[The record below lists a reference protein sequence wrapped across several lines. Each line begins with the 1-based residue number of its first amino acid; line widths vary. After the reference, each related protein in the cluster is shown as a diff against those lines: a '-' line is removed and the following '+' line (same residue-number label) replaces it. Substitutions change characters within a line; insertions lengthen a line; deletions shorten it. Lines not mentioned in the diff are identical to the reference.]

1 MVDPVERG
9 RQNQRAG
16 EQGEHIAEVVL
27 RTLGVD
33 LVEKIATPAIMLKGR
48 YVRVGKVSGDRRGVL
63 APNGRSVHSEVK
75 SYKSKNL
82 SYSVMKPHQ
91 RDWLTRHAEAGGLSL
106 LIWISA
112 FDVYVMKWG
121 VDGIPGFM
129 KPRSSI
135 TPEKARELNLD
146 RIDNER

>member
-1 MVDPVERG
+1 MAKSQQHFQSQKTGE
-9 RQNQRAG
+9 AG
-16 EQGEHIAEVVL
+16 EQLAERVM
-27 RTLGVD
+27 RGLGIR
-33 LVEKIATPAIMLKGR
+33 LVEKISTPSVVVRGR
-48 YVRVGKVSGDRRGVL
+48 KKYTGKVSGDRRGVL
-63 APNGRSVHSEVK
+63 PPNGLSVHAEVK
-75 SYKSKNL
+75 TYKTDNL
-82 SYSVMKPHQ
+82 AYSVMKPHQ